1 MARPTGDGGTVAESR
16 TQGGPPEAFIKQVKD
31 ALEHLYDFPY
41 LQKHPLAREGV
52 LIADRPGEAPSE
64 RLRRHLL
71 AAIETLNPGHNVPFG
86 APHARIYNLLHLHYV
101 EGMTVQEAAH
111 ELGVSRRQAHRNL
124 QRGTESVAIA
134 LWTRHCAT
142 PAPQPPDREPVSSAR
157 AEIARLGTHLSSTDM
172 GSLLQGALAV
182 VEQLARLRGVHL
194 CLETPEEPVV
204 IPVDPVIARQVLVN
218 TLSHAVGQALPGP
231 LHLILS
237 AQGERVSIVLRYT
250 PGPEAIHTTVV
261 NPVIA
266 QLADRLGWKVRQEDQ
281 RDGLRTVTMLTAR
294 RPMVLVID
302 DNEGLA
308 ELLKDSLAGQ
318 SCDVAAA
325 LTGQEGLRLARKLGP
340 ETIVLDVMMPGIDGW
355 EILQRLRNHPQTATV
370 PVIVCSV
377 INNPDLAYSLGASLY
392 LPKPVSREDVLKAL
406 RQLGVI

>member
-1 MARPTGDGGTVAESR
+1 MAADSR
-16 TQGGPPEAFIKQVKD
+16 TQGGPPGAFVKQVKD

-41 LQKHPLAREGV
+41 LQKHPLAQEGV
-52 LIADRPGEAPSE
+52 LVADRPGEAPSE

-71 AAIETLNPGHNVPFG
+71 AAIEALNPGHNVPFG
-86 APHARIYNLLHLHYV
+86 APHARTYNLLHLHYV

-124 QRGTESVAIA
+124 QRGTESVAVA
-134 LWTRHCAT
+134 LWTRHCTSAVL
-142 PAPQPPDREPVSSAR
+142 QPLDREPASSAR
-157 AEIARLGTHLSSTDM
+157 AEIARLGTHVSSTNM
-172 GSLLQGALAV
+172 GSLLRGAHAV
-182 VEQLARLRGVHL
+182 VEQQARQRGVNL
-194 CLETPEEPVV
+194 CLETPDEPVV

-218 TLSHAVGQALPGP
+218 TLSHAVAQALPAP
-231 LHLILS
+231 LHLTLS
-237 AQGERVSIVLRYT
+237 AEGERVSIVLCYT
-250 PGPEAIHTTVV
+250 PAPEAIHISVI

-294 RPMVLVID
+294 RPTILVID

-308 ELLKDSLAGQ
+308 ELLKDYLAGQ
-318 SCDVAAA
+318 SCEVAAA
-325 LTGQEGLRLARKLGP
+325 LTGQEGLRLARKLAP
-340 ETIVLDVMMPGIDGW
+340 DTIVLDVMMPGIDGW
-355 EILQRLRNHPQTATV
+355 EILQRLRNHPQTATM

-392 LPKPVSREDVLKAL
+392 LPKPISREDVLKAL